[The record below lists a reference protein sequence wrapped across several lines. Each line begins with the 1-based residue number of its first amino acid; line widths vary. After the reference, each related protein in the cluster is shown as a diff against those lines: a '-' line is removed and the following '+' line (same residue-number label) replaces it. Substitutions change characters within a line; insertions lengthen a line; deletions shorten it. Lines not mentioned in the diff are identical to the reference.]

1 MIKMKKVAILYSGSK
16 SPGGVDSYLM
26 SLFNSYDKKKVEL
39 SLISMGQWELTGK
52 IDGTVIISGSRANP
66 FTAYE
71 IKRELVA
78 GGFDLVVSQGMV
90 ANFYARLASLISGVP
105 NLVTI
110 HSDYKYDYPSF
121 LRRNLY
127 VITDRM
133 LRFRT
138 KKYIAV
144 SDYLKRVTIKT
155 GVKESNIRMIYNGVE
170 LDIKTNSNGN
180 NGVVIGTMGRLHK
193 VKNFSNLI
201 MAMKGISEDV
211 TLNIYGDGGER
222 ALLEKVISD
231 NNLQGRVKLCGRKD
245 LSEIF
250 SSIDAYIQPSLAEG
264 FGIAVVQAMLSEKP
278 VIVTPGGALKELIDA
293 ERGYLAGGFG
303 VKEIEEVIKKALED
317 KNSWANKA
325 ERAKE
330 FARANF
336 KTKEWAE
343 KTVDCYL
350 EATK

>member
-121 LRRNLY
+121 PRRSLY

-138 KKYIAV
+138 RKYIAV
-144 SDYLKRVTIKT
+144 SDYLKRVTIMT
-155 GVKESNIRMIYNGVE
+155 GVKESIIKMIYNGVE
-170 LDIKTNSNGN
+170 LDIKTNPPGN
-180 NGVVIGTMGRLHK
+180 KGVVIGTMGRLHK

-201 MAMKGISEDV
+201 MAMKGISEGV
-211 TLNIYGDGGER
+211 TLNIYGDGAER
-222 ALLEKVISD
+222 DSLEKVITD
-231 NNLQGRVKLCGRKD
+231 NHLQGRVKLCGRKD

-250 SSIDAYIQPSLAEG
+250 SSVDLYIQPSLAEG
-264 FGIAVVQAMLSEKP
+264 FGIAVVQVMLAEKP
-278 VIVTPGGALKELIDA
+278 AIVTPGGALEELLDS
-293 ERGYLAGGFG
+293 ERGYIADGFG
-303 VKEIEEVIKKALED
+303 AKEIENVIKKALED
-317 KNSWANKA
+317 KDGWATKTD
-325 ERAKE
+325 RAKD
-330 FARANF
+330 FAENNF
-336 KTKEWAE
+336 KIKEWAE